1 LSDIQVV
8 CMGVITVDTIALVD
22 QYPQEDERVVAQQIS
37 RAGGGPAAVA
47 AVALSR
53 LGIRSAIVGTI
64 GDDADGKE
72 VLRIFEKEGVD
83 TSGVSIGNTATAGSG
98 NTATAGSVIVAS
110 KKNSARAIS
119 TRQPVTQSPL
129 NESAK
134 KMISAAEWLHVD
146 HVGVT
151 RFNAAGITRGTGPQI
166 SFDAGYGVENFDPS
180 LVDLFVPTDRQMSL
194 RYPGVSLSVALEND
208 STKSGNTVVATQGS
222 AGSSGY
228 SPETGLVSASGFK
241 VEVTSTLGAGDVF
254 HGALIAQ
261 IIQGFELSQ
270 ALRRANAVAALSCR
284 GLDGQSMIPTTAELN
299 AFLEA
304 NK

>member
-1 LSDIQVV
+1 
-8 CMGVITVDTIALVD
+8 MGVITVDTIALVD

-83 TSGVSIGNTATAGSG
+83 TSGVSIGS
-98 NTATAGSVIVAS
+98 TATAGSVIVAS
-110 KKNSARAIS
+110 KKNNARAIS

-151 RFNAAGITRGTGPQI
+151 RLNEAGITRGKGPQI
-166 SFDAGYGVENFDPS
+166 SFDAGYGVEDFDPS

-284 GLDGQSMIPTTAELN
+284 GLDGQSMIPITSELN

>member
-1 LSDIQVV
+1 
-8 CMGVITVDTIALVD
+8 MGVITVDTIALVD
-22 QYPQEDERVVAQQIS
+22 QYPHEDERVVAQQIS

-53 LGIRSAIVGTI
+53 LGIKSAIVGTI

-83 TSGVSIGNTATAGSG
+83 TSGVSIGNTATAGS
-98 NTATAGSVIVAS
+98 VIVAS

-119 TRQPVTQSPL
+119 TRQPVTQAPL

-151 RFNAAGITRGTGPQI
+151 RLNEAGITRGKGPQI
-166 SFDAGYGVENFDPS
+166 SFDAGYGVEDFDPS

-208 STKSGNTVVATQGS
+208 STKAGSTAVATQGS

-228 SPETGLVSASGFK
+228 SPETGLVTASGFK
-241 VEVTSTLGAGDVF
+241 VEVISTLGAGDVF

-261 IIQGFELSQ
+261 VIQGFELSV

-284 GLDGQSMIPTTAELN
+284 GLDGQSMIPTTVELN
-299 AFLEA
+299 SFLEA

>member
-1 LSDIQVV
+1 
-8 CMGVITVDTIALVD
+8 MGVITVDTIALVD

-47 AVALSR
+47 VVALSR

-83 TSGVSIGNTATAGSG
+83 TSGVSIGNTATAGS
-98 NTATAGSVIVAS
+98 VIVAS
-110 KKNSARAIS
+110 KKNNARAIS
-119 TRQPVTQSPL
+119 TRQPVSQSPL

-134 KMISAAEWLHVD
+134 KLISAAEWLHVD

-151 RFNAAGITRGTGPQI
+151 RLNEAGITRGKGPQI
-166 SFDAGYGVENFDPS
+166 SFDAGYGVEDFDPS
-180 LVDLFVPTDRQMSL
+180 LVDLFVPTDRQMAL
-194 RYPGVSLSVALEND
+194 RYPGVALSVALEND

-299 AFLEA
+299 VFLEA